1 MKLQAGFLYL
11 YMVVGIVTMGSPINE
26 NVDPCCQDVKRD
38 LKHSKVSKMS
48 LQNMLT
54 SHSISLFDAASWQE
68 SKSYMG

>member
-1 MKLQAGFLYL
+1 
-11 YMVVGIVTMGSPINE
+11 MGSPINE
-26 NVDPCCQDVKRD
+26 NFDPCCQDVKRD